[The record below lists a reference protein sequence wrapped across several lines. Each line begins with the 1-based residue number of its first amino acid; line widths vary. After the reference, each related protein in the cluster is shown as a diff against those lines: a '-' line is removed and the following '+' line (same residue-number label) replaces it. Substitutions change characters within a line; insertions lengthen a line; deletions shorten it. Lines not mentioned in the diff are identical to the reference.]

1 LNGFISLLSIIF
13 KLHMKELIIT
23 NKILNWYD
31 IHKRTLPWRKKTSL
45 KKKQYYTL
53 VSEFMLQQTQVVT
66 VIPYFNRFIKNIP
79 DLETL
84 ANFENRKLIKL
95 WEGLGYYSRVRNL
108 KKAAKIVIK
117 DFNKKLPENFLDLK
131 SLPGIGDYTASAILA
146 IAFNKPFI
154 PLDGNVERVLKR
166 YLYLKK
172 ENQIQ
177 KNNLIESKKILG
189 TSIRSS
195 DYAQALMELGAIIC
209 KPKKPLCQKCPIS
222 KNCKSLAKQDFVLK
236 KIKKDSKD
244 KYFLLKIYKKNNK
257 YLLVK
262 NRNFN
267 FLKNF
272 NIFPM
277 EELIRPKNFNQ
288 NLNFKMSNMNMNIK
302 IKNNKV
308 IKPIPFSYWIDPKKL
323 KNHTL
328 PTFTK
333 KIFTYLENHK

>member
-1 LNGFISLLSIIF
+1 
-13 KLHMKELIIT
+13 MKDQIIT

-31 IHKRTLPWRKKTSL
+31 INKRSLPWRKKTSS
-45 KKKQYYTL
+45 KKRQYYTL

-84 ANFENRKLIKL
+84 ASFENRKLIKF

-108 KKAAKIVIK
+108 KKAAQVIIK
-117 DFNKKLPENFLDLK
+117 DFNKKLPDNFLDLK
-131 SLPGIGDYTASAILA
+131 SLPGIGDYTASAISA

-177 KNNLIESKKILG
+177 KDNLIKSKKVLG
-189 TSIRSS
+189 TSSRSS
-195 DYAQALMELGAIIC
+195 DYAQAIMELGALIC
-209 KPKKPLCQKCPIS
+209 RPNNPLCEKCPIS
-222 KNCKSLAKQDFVLK
+222 KNCKSFAKQDFILN
-236 KIKKDSKD
+236 KIKKINKD
-244 KYFLLKIYKKNNK
+244 KYFLLKVYKKNDK

-262 NRNFN
+262 NKNFN

-277 EELIRPKNFNQ
+277 QELIRPKNFNQ
-288 NLNFKMSNMNMNIK
+288 NLNFKMSNMNMNIE
-302 IKNNKV
+302 IKNDK
-308 IKPIPFSYWIDPKKL
+308 ITKPIPFSYWINPKKL
-323 KNHTL
+323 KKYTL

-333 KIFTYLENHK
+333 KIVKYLENHK

>member
-1 LNGFISLLSIIF
+1 
-13 KLHMKELIIT
+13 MKDQIIT

-31 IHKRTLPWRKKTSL
+31 INKRSLPWRKKTSL
-45 KKKQYYTL
+45 KKRQYYTL

-84 ANFENRKLIKL
+84 ASFENRKLIKY

-108 KKAAKIVIK
+108 KKAAQVIIK
-117 DFNKKLPENFLDLK
+117 DFNKKLPDNFLDLK
-131 SLPGIGDYTASAILA
+131 TLSGIGDYTASAILA

-177 KNNLIESKKILG
+177 KDNLIKSKKVLG
-189 TSIRSS
+189 TSSRSS
-195 DYAQALMELGAIIC
+195 DYAQALMELGALIC
-209 KPKKPLCQKCPIS
+209 RPKNPLCEKCPIS
-222 KNCKSLAKQDFVLK
+222 KNCKSFAKQDFVLN
-236 KIKKDSKD
+236 KIKKINKD
-244 KYFLLKIYKKNNK
+244 KYFLLKVYKKNNK

-277 EELIRPKNFNQ
+277 QELIRPKNFNQ
-288 NLNFKMSNMNMNIK
+288 NINFKMSNMNMNIE
-302 IKNNKV
+302 IKNDK
-308 IKPIPFSYWIDPKKL
+308 ITKPIPFSYWIDPKKL
-323 KNHTL
+323 KNYTL

-333 KIFTYLENHK
+333 KIVTYLENNK

>member
-1 LNGFISLLSIIF
+1 
-13 KLHMKELIIT
+13 MKELIIT

-31 IHKRTLPWRKKTSL
+31 INKRSLPWRKKTSL

-53 VSEFMLQQTQVVT
+53 VSEYMLQQTQVIT

-79 DLETL
+79 DIETL
-84 ANFENRKLIKL
+84 ANFDNLKLIKF

-108 KKAAKIVIK
+108 KKAAQVIVK
-117 DFNKKLPENFLDLK
+117 DFDKKLPSNFLKLK
-131 SLPGIGDYTASAILA
+131 SLPGIGDYTASAISA
-146 IAFNKPFI
+146 IAFNKPLI
-154 PLDGNVERVLKR
+154 PLDGNIERVLKR

-172 ENQIQ
+172 ENQIR
-177 KNNLIESKKILG
+177 KENLIKQKKIFG
-189 TSIRSS
+189 TSTRAS
-195 DYAQALMELGAIIC
+195 DYAQALMELGALIC
-209 KPKKPLCQKCPIS
+209 KPVNPYCEKCPIT
-222 KNCKSLAKQDFVLK
+222 KKCKSF
-236 KIKKDSKD
+236 IKKDFTLSKFKKKNNE
-244 KYFLLKIYKKNNK
+244 KYFLLKVYKKNNK

-262 NRNFN
+262 NKNFN

-277 EELIRPKNFNQ
+277 EELTKPKNFEQ

-302 IKNNKV
+302 VQNDKI

-323 KNHTL
+323 KHYTL

-333 KIFTYLENHK
+333 KIVTYLENYK